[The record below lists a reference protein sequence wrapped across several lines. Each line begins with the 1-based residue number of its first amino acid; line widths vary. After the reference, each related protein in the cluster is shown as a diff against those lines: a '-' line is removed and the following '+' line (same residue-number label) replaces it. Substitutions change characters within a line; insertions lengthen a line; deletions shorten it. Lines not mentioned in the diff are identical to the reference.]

1 MPEKAVLAG
10 INEQIGKEFAAAYLY
25 LAMAAYFERNNLPGF
40 AHWMRMQ
47 HQEET
52 GHALRLFD
60 YLLDRGA
67 PVELDEIP
75 KPPAKFKSPLD
86 VLERA
91 FSHEEKVTASINHL
105 YELAV
110 KSKDYPTQIQ
120 LQWFI
125 AEQVEE
131 EKMFSELVA
140 RVRMAGDSGSAL
152 FFVDREL
159 AGRATQEPG

>member
-10 INEQIGKEFAAAYLY
+10 INEQITKEFAAAYLY
-25 LAMAAYFERNNLPGF
+25 LSMAVYFERNNLPGF

-47 HQEET
+47 YQEET

-67 PVELDEIP
+67 AVELAEIP
-75 KPPAKFKSPLD
+75 KPPAKFKGPLD

-91 FSHEEKVTASINHL
+91 LAHEEKVTASINGL
-105 YELAV
+105 YELAE
-110 KSKDYPTQIQ
+110 KAKDYPTQIQ

-131 EKMFSELVA
+131 EKTFGELVA
-140 RVRMAGDSGSAL
+140 RLRMAGDSGSAL
-152 FFVDREL
+152 FFIDREL
-159 AGRATQEPG
+159 AGRTTAENA